1 MDNPANNNIMRSNI
15 GTKRRKVAITISENA
30 DCVELE
36 IHVMVKPDVWVSGA
50 KLTDAEFE
58 ENSPLLLFANKMIDD
73 LFTKVKELKN
83 E

>member
-30 DCVELE
+30 DGAELE

-58 ENSPLLLFANKMIDD
+58 ENRPLVLFANKMVDD
-73 LFTKVKELKN
+73 VFKRINRKED
-83 E
+83 